1 MAEESQRAYKDG
13 FDVAK
18 NQMPATH
25 PIRLG
30 LALNFAVFHYEIL
43 HETEAACHLAKQVFP
58 I

>member
-1 MAEESQRAYKDG
+1 MVEESQCAYKDG

-30 LALNFAVFHYEIL
+30 LALNFSVFQYDIL
-43 HETEAACHLAKQVFP
+43 HEPQAAYHLAKQVFS